1 MLCEYKN
8 IFGVPGKGFHSTRL
22 LDVALFDYIGTI
34 VLAIIVSK
42 FTKLPLVLSTI
53 LMFVLGLILHWIFCV
68 PTSALKFLGARAN

>member
-1 MLCEYKN
+1 MLCEYRD
-8 IFGVPGKGFHSTRL
+8 IFGVARQGVHSTRL

-53 LMFVLGLILHWIFCV
+53 LMFVLGLVLHWVFCV
-68 PTSALKFLGARAN
+68 PTSALKFLGARTN